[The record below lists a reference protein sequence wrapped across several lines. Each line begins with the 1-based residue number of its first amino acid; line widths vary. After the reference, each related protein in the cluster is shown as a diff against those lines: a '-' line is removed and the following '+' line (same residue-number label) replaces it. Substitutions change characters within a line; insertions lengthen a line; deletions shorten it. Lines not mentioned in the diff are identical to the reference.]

1 MANDLTSLLAE
12 GVILGPQSS
21 ESRKQILNTLA
32 DAIGAKHG
40 IDGRD
45 IFDAVIERENLG
57 STSVGEGVAIPH
69 ARIPQLDAPVG
80 AFVRLH
86 EGVDFDAIDGRPCD
100 LIFMLLAPNAAG
112 ADHLRAQAQVSR
124 AFRNADLRTALRAA
138 SDQDDLR
145 ALLCRQAMAES
156 AA

>member
-1 MANDLTSLLAE
+1 MANDLSSLLME
-12 GVILGPQSS
+12 GVILGPQAS
-21 ESRKQILNTLA
+21 ESRKQILGTLA
-32 DAIGAKHG
+32 KAIGEKHG

-69 ARIPQLDAPVG
+69 ARIPALKRPVG

-100 LIFMLLAPNAAG
+100 LIFMLLAPIASG
-112 ADHLRAQAQVSR
+112 ADHLRALAQVSR
-124 AFRNADLRTALRAA
+124 AFRNADLRDALRKATDASALTELVCPQAVEENAA
-138 SDQDDLR
+138 
-145 ALLCRQAMAES
+145 
-156 AA
+156 